1 MPRDTD
7 NQNGFGNNGLSGG
20 DGIRERG
27 ACNVVVEHDFQ
38 GHGIRGVL
46 RDGQPWFVAADVCA
60 ALDHSDASKA
70 IARLDEDERGANIV
84 RTPGGPQEMGVI
96 NESGLYALILTSRK
110 PHAKAFRRWV
120 TGTVLPSL
128 RRTAAGEVATDVPG
142 NVTLSL
148 EAPGRYTVTLAPGQ
162 PAHIQRMPLHAVTRD
177 VKTTDIEI
185 LALALRTTGTWWRRV
200 QHLASVG
207 IGSPDSFS
215 RDQLEQAILNGDQLG
230 DQYLQIARAAAV

>member
-1 MPRDTD
+1 VR
-7 NQNGFGNNGLSGG
+7 
-20 DGIRERG
+20 
-27 ACNVVVEHDFQ
+27 A
-38 GHGIRGVL
+38 VL
-46 RDGQPWFVAADVCA
+46 RDGQPWFVAADVCT

-84 RTPGGPQEMGVI
+84 RTPGGPQEMAVI

-120 TGTVLPSL
+120 TGKVLPSL
-128 RRTAAGEVATDVPG
+128 RRTAAGEVVTDVPG
-142 NVTLSL
+142 HVALSL

-162 PAHIQRMPLHAVTRD
+162 PAHIQRMPLHTVTRD

-200 QHLASVG
+200 QHLAAVG
-207 IGSPDSFS
+207 IGATDSFS
-215 RDQLEQAILNGDQLG
+215 RDQLEQAVLNGDQLG
-230 DQYLQIARAAAV
+230 DQYLQTVRATVA